1 MRVHN
6 FLMANGSRNL
16 AKTLASWLGQKLFES
31 LPNGEAISR
40 GELLRNVCD
49 INSQPFSVKVTAAW
63 LPN

>member
-40 GELLRNVCD
+40 GELPRNVCD
-49 INSQPFSVKVTAAW
+49 INS
-63 LPN
+63 